1 MHTTRPPSLVSSH
14 AITYSH
20 THITDWF
27 SDATFYRGIRLQKS
41 NLQIACS
48 IMHTEMLN
56 CERHAFSKKI

>member
-1 MHTTRPPSLVSSH
+1 MSSH